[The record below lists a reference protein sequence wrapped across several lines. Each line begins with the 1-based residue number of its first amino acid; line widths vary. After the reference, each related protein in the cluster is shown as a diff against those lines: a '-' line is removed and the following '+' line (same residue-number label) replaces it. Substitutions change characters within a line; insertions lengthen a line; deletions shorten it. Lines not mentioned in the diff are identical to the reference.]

1 MHALKQ
7 LTRRMRVNL
16 VYDPEKSTLNNKN
29 LPGREAAMSG
39 IQQELQI
46 TEPLL

>member
-16 VYDPEKSTLNNKN
+16 VYDPEKSTVLHKN
-29 LPGREAAMSG
+29 SPAREAAMSG
-39 IQQELQI
+39 VH
-46 TEPLL
+46 